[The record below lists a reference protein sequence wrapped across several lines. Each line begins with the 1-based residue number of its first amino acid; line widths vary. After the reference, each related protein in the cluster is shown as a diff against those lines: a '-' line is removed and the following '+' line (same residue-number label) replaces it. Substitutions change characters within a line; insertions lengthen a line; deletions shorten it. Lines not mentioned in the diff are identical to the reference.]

1 MAKYGELVQAS
12 FGERPPTI
20 RKVDT
25 VEEVLQQAD
34 VPMLASTTL
43 CPCLQVLQILSS
55 KLHPLRKV
63 RHRWRL

>member
-1 MAKYGELVQAS
+1 MAAALCRKLEEYMAKYGELVKS

-34 VPMLASTTL
+34 VRAL
-43 CPCLQVLQILSS
+43 
-55 KLHPLRKV
+55 LRCAGPACTC
-63 RHRWRL
+63 